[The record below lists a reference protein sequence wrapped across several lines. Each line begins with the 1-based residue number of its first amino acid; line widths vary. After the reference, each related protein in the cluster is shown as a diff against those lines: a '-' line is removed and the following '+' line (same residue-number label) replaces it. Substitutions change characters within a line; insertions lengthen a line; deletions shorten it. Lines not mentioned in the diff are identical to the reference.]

1 MSAMN
6 RHRDKE
12 MANAAVISEAGPP
25 AAGTDLP
32 AAVAPDSRDDAG
44 GSVVVSVDGVDVAFT
59 RSGGRVRVVFRDLCF
74 QVREGELV
82 CIVGKSGGGKT
93 TLLNLLVGLLEPTA
107 GEVTVLGRRPRHT
120 REQLSF
126 MSARDAL
133 IPSRNAQRN
142 VEFGLELRGVHRQ
155 RRQEVAERYLAMM
168 GLPKDAAR
176 LWPWQLSQG
185 MRQRVALARALALE
199 AEILL
204 LDEPFAALDAQTR
217 ERIQSEFLSSW
228 AIAKRTALFVT
239 HDLEEAIFLGDR
251 IVVIG
256 DGRVVANL
264 DVPMGRPRDRSTIM
278 ENVHCRALA
287 AKIRALLI

>member
-1 MSAMN
+1 MSRRRNKSPVGTALISDPD
-6 RHRDKE
+6 HVTAGDE
-12 MANAAVISEAGPP
+12 ESAAVSGDRP
-25 AAGTDLP
+25 
-32 AAVAPDSRDDAG
+32 DDASG
-44 GSVVVSVDGVDVAFT
+44 GSLVVSVEGVDVAF
-59 RSGGRVRVVFRDLCF
+59 RRPGGRKRVVFRDLCF
-74 QVREGELV
+74 EVREGELV
-82 CIVGKSGGGKT
+82 CIVGRSGGGKT
-93 TLLNLLVGLLEPTA
+93 TLLNLLVGLLEPSA
-107 GEVTVLGRRPRHT
+107 GEVTVLGRRPRHA

-126 MSARDAL
+126 MPARDAL

-142 VEFGLELRGVHRQ
+142 VEFGLELRGVAKQ
-155 RRQEVAERYLAMM
+155 RRQEIAERYLLMM

-199 AEILL
+199 PEILL

-217 ERIQSEFLSSW
+217 ERIQGEFLSTW

-239 HDLEEAIFLGDR
+239 HDLEEAMLLGDR

-264 DVPMGRPRDRSTIM
+264 DVPIGRPRDRASVM
-278 ENVHCRALA
+278 DNASCRSLA
-287 AKIRALLI
+287 SKIRTLLI